1 MHFFSLC
8 ESAGSVLAL
17 TSREEAT
24 KGEKSFMRE
33 NVKYKKHQRR
43 YSCIFIITSA
53 PEFEYSVLPKNLFEK
68 KNFRSSKQT
77 YGFHLAQNAYLI
89 SYLIITYL
97 I

>member
-1 MHFFSLC
+1 MQFSSLC

-53 PEFEYSVLPKNLFEK
+53 PEFEYSVLPKNLFDK
-68 KNFRSSKQT
+68 KTFEV
-77 YGFHLAQNAYLI
+77 QNKLMVSIWHKMHILYH
-89 SYLIITYL
+89 ITYL